1 MPSTTFE
8 GRRPQYI
15 EQYARAIAAY
25 NRFENIQQT
34 IRNEQAA
41 VQYLDSLIAQENQ
54 TLTALQDVFR
64 AQTTNTNE
72 AAQLLR
78 GQYDLEEQTRLA
90 RAGAEAARARAVSLP
105 ENMKQQLETSLLQG
119 PAAFMETAERM
130 IRQGTPER
138 ADRIIRLAEQYQARL
153 GAPNVDTLRSFKQ
166 FSTPYTGTGATGE
179 GLRAQEQAFSEA
191 LEAAYFAGE
200 AGIRGGFAG
209 LEVVNL
215 RNQTAEQLRELASA
229 EEDTAKAERLEARA
243 EALEASEYAT
253 GEEAFQSALQTIRQ
267 TGDAAQIS
275 DEYARSLYEEARQ
288 IQAYRNDQRADFEPE
303 VLAVR
308 QRVAD
313 LEAQK
318 AASPAGQYTDPRMEA
333 LRRELTARGVNL
345 EQAAGRYSRFSDS
358 PYYDAIVKADRIV
371 EDLLVDPS
379 VKLEP
384 VDRPQ
389 KLAEAL
395 LLQYERTGTDFTL
408 DTLRDQLSKAD
419 LTADQLNDALA
430 YALARQEY
438 NAQNLDEPGQR
449 ERQRQAAE
457 LAAKESERQA
467 QLSETRDRLLTDT
480 RRQLR
485 EIEGRIQSV
494 PYSEPAAEEA
504 RREYARLRA
513 MGKTPEEAKMGSLS
527 VYEQQV
533 TPQPPAPTAF
543 RFAEPLPE
551 PEPEPEPT
559 PPPVARRRP
568 AAEPPAPTP
577 PIPTGVPAIPAA
589 APLTTQ
595 QRSDVEAFLQGM
607 ETPPAAPVQTE
618 TDAQRLERL
627 QRQYG
632 VR

>member
-1 MPSTTFE
+1 MPSTTFA

-78 GQYDLEEQTRLA
+78 GQYDLEEQTRLS

-138 ADRIIRLAEQYQARL
+138 ADRIIRLAEQYQTRL

-243 EALEASEYAT
+243 EALEASQYAT

-345 EQAAGRYSRFSDS
+345 EQAAGRYSRYSDS

-457 LAAKESERQA
+457 LAAKEAERQA
-467 QLSETRDRLLTDT
+467 QLSETQDRLLTDT

-485 EIEGRIQSV
+485 EIEGRIQSQ

-577 PIPTGVPAIPAA
+577 PIPTGFPSQQ
-589 APLTTQ
+589 PLLTGQ
-595 QRSDVEAFLQGM
+595 QRSDVEAFLEGM

>member
-1 MPSTTFE
+1 MPSTTFA

-78 GQYDLEEQTRLA
+78 GQYDLEEQTRLS

-138 ADRIIRLAEQYQARL
+138 ADRIIRLAEQYQTRL

-243 EALEASEYAT
+243 EALEASQYAT

-345 EQAAGRYSRFSDS
+345 EQAAGRYSRYSDS

-457 LAAKESERQA
+457 LAAKEAERQA
-467 QLSETRDRLLTDT
+467 QLSETQDRLLTDT

-485 EIEGRIQSV
+485 EIEGRIQSQ

-551 PEPEPEPT
+551 PEPEPAPT
-559 PPPVARRRP
+559 PPPAARRRP

-577 PIPTGVPAIPAA
+577 PIPTGFPSQQ
-589 APLTTQ
+589 PLLTGQ
-595 QRSDVEAFLQGM
+595 QRSDVEAFLEGM

>member
-78 GQYDLEEQTRLA
+78 GQYDLEEQTRLS

-105 ENMKQQLETSLLQG
+105 ENMKQQLENSLLQG

-138 ADRIIRLAEQYQARL
+138 ADRIIRLAEQYQTRL

-166 FSTPYTGTGATGE
+166 FATPYTGTGATGE

-215 RNQTAEQLRELASA
+215 RNQTADQLRELASA

-243 EALEASEYAT
+243 EALEASEYST

-345 EQAAGRYSRFSDS
+345 EQAAGRYSRYSDS

-384 VDRPQ
+384 VDRSQ

-457 LAAKESERQA
+457 LAAKEAERQA
-467 QLSETRDRLLTDT
+467 QLGETQERLLTDT

-494 PYSEPAAEEA
+494 PYSEPAAEQA

-513 MGKTPEEAKMGSLS
+513 MGQTPEEAKMGSLT

-559 PPPVARRRP
+559 PPPAARRRP
-568 AAEPPAPTP
+568 AATPPAPTP

-589 APLTTQ
+589 APLTGQ
-595 QRSDVEAFLQGM
+595 QRSDVEACLQGM
-607 ETPPAAPVQTE
+607 ETPAAPPVQTE